1 MDLKN
6 LLGNGTGIRSTEAKQ
21 RLISFFK
28 TLILNKK
35 IEIKFSLDG
44 GIYPKKNHD
53 FPEKIVNL
61 ETGDIVL
68 FPSSIFH
75 STIPFSSKKNRIT
88 LAFDV
93 RPKDLEE
100 VR

>member
-1 MDLKN
+1 MVSLSNDKK
-6 LLGNGTGIRSTEAKQ
+6 RS
-21 RLISFFK
+21 
-28 TLILNKK
+28 
-35 IEIKFSLDG
+35 IKFSLDG